1 MMSYERVETFQTLVD
16 RASALL
22 TKAEQSGECDAV
34 AEAALILEYLR
45 KRYGDPFSEEE
56 LDHLM
61 HGTEGE
67 QRAVR
72 MLLDGLR
79 LKRLVKSL
87 SGLPTHL
94 LAAE

>member
-1 MMSYERVETFQTLVD
+1 MSHERVETFQTLVD

-22 TKAEQSGECDAV
+22 TEAERTGDCDSV
-34 AEAALILEYLR
+34 AEAALILDYLR
-45 KRYGDPFSEEE
+45 KRFGDPFSKAE
-56 LDHLM
+56 LHHLL
-61 HGTEGE
+61 HGPEGE

-87 SGLPTHL
+87 AAQPPELM
-94 LAAE
+94 AAE

>member
-1 MMSYERVETFQTLVD
+1 MSHERVETFQTLVD

-22 TKAEQSGECDAV
+22 TQAEQSDDSDAV

-45 KRYGDPFSEEE
+45 KRYGEPFTAGE
-56 LDHLM
+56 LNHLL
-61 HGTEGE
+61 HGPEGE

-87 SGLPTHL
+87 SARPPELM
-94 LAAE
+94 AAE